1 VVALGPF
8 GSQFVTRVMEYQFG
22 DAMFD
27 FLSPWKR
34 EQQERLEQALKEH
47 ISGPALRGAREL
59 AAALEGDIMDTLRRS
74 QEECLK
80 A

>member
-1 VVALGPF
+1 
-8 GSQFVTRVMEYQFG
+8 
-22 DAMFD
+22 MFD

-34 EQQERLEQALKEH
+34 EQQERLEQALKAH
-47 ISGPALRGAREL
+47 ISEPTLHDACGLLE
-59 AAALEGDIMDTLRRS
+59 ALEGDIMDTLRRS